1 MSDKSKGVE
10 DQGDNCKN
18 AGTKYRI
25 QCISGVLLLEKRNA
39 KADNIIYANLTV
51 EKEKWNAEFL
61 TDQAANPLTSRQISC
76 TICKNMTKG
85 YEEKSR

>member
-1 MSDKSKGVE
+1 MNTVYFRRFITRKI
-10 DQGDNCKN
+10 N
-18 AGTKYRI
+18 
-25 QCISGVLLLEKRNA
+25 
-39 KADNIIYANLTV
+39 ANLTV
-51 EKEKWNAEFL
+51 EKEKRNAEFL